1 MEYDSDLLWTAGYW
15 CILVLACLTCVGFC
29 VCVYFLLVRTSF
41 SFSAF
46 IRNKDYYDSLHLDDL
61 DSLLGND
68 DSILDSDSILD
79 KDKSDLDVSKEDLKA
94 NKIPQNVQKVLDE
107 EERNNDIFSPDYNLS
122 KIYQN
127 WITSIPW
134 GVASEDKLDIGIIS
148 DILDKEHHGLEDV
161 KERILEFIAV
171 SQLKGSLQGKVLC
184 FSGPP
189 GVGKTSIAKS
199 IAHALNRKF
208 FRFSVGGLSDVAE
221 LKGHRRTYVS
231 QPVSAKLLICHPRL
245 KFLIQSNCL
254 IFTM

>member
-1 MEYDSDLLWTAGYW
+1 MEYDSNLLWTAGY
-15 CILVLACLTCVGFC
+15 CCMLVLACLNCVGFC
-29 VCVYFLLVRTSF
+29 VLIYFLVVRTSF

-46 IRNKDYYDSLHLDDL
+46 IRNKDYYDSLNLDDL
-61 DSLLGND
+61 DSSLGSD
-68 DSILDSDSILD
+68 DSILDT
-79 KDKSDLDVSKEDLKA
+79 DKSDNDVSEKDLKE
-94 NKIPQNVQKVLDE
+94 NKIPHDIQKVLDE
-107 EERNNDIFSPDYNLS
+107 EERNNDISSPDYNLS
-122 KIYQN
+122 KIYRN

-148 DILDKEHHGLEDV
+148 DILDKQHHGLEDV

-231 QPVSAKLLICHPRL
+231 HPLSAY
-245 KFLIQSNCL
+245 S
-254 IFTM
+254 